1 MAPKAHVPRSTA
13 RKDLYQISEGGTVI
27 LMQEFNIIIVQASSG
42 STLFI
47 LKVEA
52 SQSIYHVKLLIAVKE
67 NINWHCIR
75 LGVGTTVMEDNKCVL
90 NYRLKADSRV
100 WLAMVDDSE
109 ASSPSDI
116 EGHTPP
122 PSLVGFRPQDATNRG
137 TLQYLDGPTTTGGA
151 NQNVSPSRK
160 KQKHRGSAQYG
171 KLATS
176 IEEPVGGNEQ
186 SDEHQKEQG

>member
-1 MAPKAHVPRSTA
+1 MQIIFRRCWPNYNLPDARLDVEASDPIDAILARTA
-13 RKDLYQISEGGTVI
+13 KIAGSPVEQFSLWNSGPDENCFRLENRETLSDYQIGEGGTVT
-27 LMQEFNIIIVQASSG
+27 LRQEFNIIIVQASSG

-109 ASSPSDI
+109 ASSSSD
-116 EGHTPP
+116 T
-122 PSLVGFRPQDATNRG
+122 
-137 TLQYLDGPTTTGGA
+137 
-151 NQNVSPSRK
+151 
-160 KQKHRGSAQYG
+160 
-171 KLATS
+171 
-176 IEEPVGGNEQ
+176 
-186 SDEHQKEQG
+186 

>member
-1 MAPKAHVPRSTA
+1 MQIIFRRCWPNYNLPDARLDVEASDPIDAILARTA
-13 RKDLYQISEGGTVI
+13 KIAGSPVEQFSLWNSGPDENCFRLENRKTLSDYQIGEGGTVT
-27 LMQEFNIIIVQASSG
+27 LRQEFNIIIVHASYA

-75 LGVGTTVMEDNKCVL
+75 LGVGPTVMEDNKCVL

-109 ASSPSDI
+109 ASSSSD
-116 EGHTPP
+116 T
-122 PSLVGFRPQDATNRG
+122 
-137 TLQYLDGPTTTGGA
+137 
-151 NQNVSPSRK
+151 
-160 KQKHRGSAQYG
+160 
-171 KLATS
+171 
-176 IEEPVGGNEQ
+176 
-186 SDEHQKEQG
+186 